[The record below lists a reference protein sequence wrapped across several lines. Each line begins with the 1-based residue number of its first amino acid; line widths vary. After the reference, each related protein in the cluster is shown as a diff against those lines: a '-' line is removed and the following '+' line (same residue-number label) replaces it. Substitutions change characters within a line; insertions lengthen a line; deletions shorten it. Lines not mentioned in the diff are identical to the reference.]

1 MAIRITHLDG
11 PLAGQVQQFGNDK
24 ERILIGRVAK
34 DADVRFPDDYTAVS
48 REHVVLV
55 QGPGIYRLD
64 LSIDKPVF
72 IDGREALQDE
82 ELKGT
87 VEMQLGGADGPRLR
101 LEINPGI
108 TGATTVKR
116 TSMESTATKLKGTRR
131 VTAYIGAAVIAI
143 IVAVGALWYIFQ
155 ERTVDLRA
163 FVEEQASK
171 ERAAAGVVSA
181 ETLRKARDSVYLVIE
196 ADASGESGQGT
207 AWVVGE
213 GKLAT
218 NSHVAEL
225 GLQLAAGQKLLVR
238 SSVEPYTTHEVIG
251 IELHPGYYA
260 FQSAM
265 AEFDPVVK
273 ALGQQVVDAGLIGAY
288 DVAILTV
295 DQPEKL
301 APPLSIAPQE
311 KLDKLDAGTPVAY
324 IGYPLENMALSSL
337 AAMPTPQSKV
347 GNLTTVTDYFGIH
360 RKDGMNQLIQHD
372 MGATG
377 GASGSPLID
386 TDGQVVAVL
395 SAVNF
400 IFLSSGEARIPS
412 GASINYAQRADLVR
426 ELLDGKADEA
436 LVGYQASWNEALKLF
451 VDFRSV
457 LPQLI
462 LSDLKAWL
470 GTETDPLVLKE
481 EQGTVGAFDEGWGY
495 PVTTYDIDLPEAG
508 AYGFQAIGR
517 GGKPLY
523 IALVQNGE
531 VVNYDFAG
539 NYYAYAATDFA
550 EGGKIQVVVAGEEQG
565 QTYDLKGVYWNYQM
579 VPPPQ

>member
-11 PLAGQVQQFGNDK
+11 PLAGQVQQFGDDK
-24 ERILIGRVAK
+24 ERVLIGRVAK

-64 LSIDKPVF
+64 LSTEKPVF
-72 IDGREALQDE
+72 VDGQEALQDQ

-101 LEINPGI
+101 VEVNPGLS
-108 TGATTVKR
+108 GPTTVKR
-116 TSMESTATKLKGTRR
+116 TAMESVDSKLKGTRR
-131 VTAYIGAAVIAI
+131 VTGYISAAVVGL
-143 IVAVGALWYIFQ
+143 IVAIGVLWYLFQ
-155 ERTVDLRA
+155 ERSVDLRA
-163 FVEEQASK
+163 YVEEQASK
-171 ERAAAGVVSA
+171 QRAAAGVVSP
-181 ETLRKARDSVYLVIE
+181 EMLQQVRDSVYLVVE
-196 ADASGESGQGT
+196 ADDSGEMGQGT

-218 NSHVAEL
+218 NAHVAEL
-225 GLQLAAGQKLLVR
+225 GLQLTGTQKLYVR

-273 ALGQQVVDAGLIGAY
+273 ALGKQVMDAGLIGAY
-288 DVAILTV
+288 DVAVLTV

-301 APPLSIAPQE
+301 AKPLPIASKE
-311 KLDKLDAGTPVAY
+311 KLEKLDAGAPVAY
-324 IGYPLENMALSSL
+324 IGYPLENLALSSL
-337 AAMPTPQSKV
+337 AAKPTPQSKV
-347 GNLTTVTDYFGIH
+347 GNLTTVTDYFNIH
-360 RKDGMNQLIQHD
+360 RKDGMNQLVQHD

-377 GASGSPLID
+377 GASGSPLIN
-386 TDGQVVAVL
+386 TDGEVIAVL

-412 GASINYAQRADLVR
+412 GAQINFAQRADLVR
-426 ELLDGKADEA
+426 ELLDGTSAEA
-436 LVGYQASWNEALKLF
+436 LVGYQAMWAEALKLF

-462 LSDLKAWL
+462 LADLKAWL
-470 GTETDPLVLKE
+470 GTEADPLALRE
-481 EQGTVGAFDEGWGY
+481 EEGKVGAFDQGWGY
-495 PVTTYDIDLPEAG
+495 PVTTYDIDLPEPG

-517 GGKPLY
+517 GGKPIY

-531 VVNYDFAG
+531 VVIYDFAG
-539 NYYAYAATDFA
+539 EYFAYVATDFA
-550 EGGKIQVVVAGEEQG
+550 EGGKIQVVVAGAEEG
-565 QTYDLKGVYWNYQM
+565 QTYDLKGFYWNYQM
-579 VPPPQ
+579 VPPP

>member
-34 DADVRFPDDYTAVS
+34 DTDVRFPEDYTAVS

-64 LSIDKPVF
+64 LSTDKPVF
-72 IDGREALQDE
+72 IDGREALQDQ

-101 LEINPGI
+101 VEVNPGLS
-108 TGATTVKR
+108 GPTTVKR
-116 TSMESTATKLKGTRR
+116 TAMESVDTRLRGTRK
-131 VTAYIGAAVIAI
+131 VTGYIGAAVIAV
-143 IVAVGALWYIFQ
+143 IVAVGVLWYILQ

-171 ERAAAGVVSA
+171 DRAAAGVVSP
-181 ETLRKARDSVYLVIE
+181 ETLQKARDSVYLVIE
-196 ADASGESGQGT
+196 TDASGESGQGT

-225 GLQLAAGQKLLVR
+225 GLQLTEGQRLVVR
-238 SSVEPYTTHEVIG
+238 SPVEPYTTHEVIG

-265 AEFDPVVK
+265 AEYDPVVK
-273 ALGQQVVDAGLIGAY
+273 ALGKQVVDAGLIGAY

-301 APPLSIAPQE
+301 AKPLPIAPQE
-311 KLDKLDAGTPVAY
+311 ELQKLDAGTPVAL

-337 AAMPTPQSKV
+337 AAKPTPQSKV
-347 GNLTTVTDYFGIH
+347 GNLTAVTDYFGIH
-360 RKDGMNQLIQHD
+360 RKDGMNQLVQHD
-372 MGATG
+372 VGATG
-377 GASGSPLID
+377 GSSGSPLID
-386 TDGQVVAVL
+386 TDGEVVAVL

-412 GASINYAQRADLVR
+412 GASINFAQRADLVR
-426 ELLDGKADEA
+426 ELLDGQADEA
-436 LVGYQASWNEALKLF
+436 LVGYQASWNEGLKLF

-457 LPQLI
+457 LPQMI

-470 GTETDPLVLKE
+470 GTETDPLPLKE
-481 EQGTVGAFDEGWGY
+481 EEGTVGAFDEGWGY
-495 PVTTYDIDLPEAG
+495 PVTTYDIDLPEPG

-517 GGKPLY
+517 GGKPIY
-523 IALVQNGE
+523 MALVQNGE
-531 VVNYDFAG
+531 VLIYDFAG
-539 NYYAYAATDFA
+539 EYFAYVATDLK
-550 EGGKIQVVVAGEEQG
+550 EGGKVQVVVAGDEQG
-565 QTYDLKGVYWNYQM
+565 QTYDLKGFYWNYQM